1 MAILG
6 PAGLERVALTSH
18 TNLLALLD
26 RLEAVTGVSRR
37 FSSPVFH
44 EAVLSLSAPAA
55 RVLDRLRSDGLLA
68 GFDLRSYYP
77 ELGDAILVCTTE
89 TKSAADLDRY
99 ARSLG
104 VALAPELS
112 AAAP

>member
-1 MAILG
+1 
-6 PAGLERVALTSH
+6 
-18 TNLLALLD
+18 
-26 RLEAVTGVSRR
+26 
-37 FSSPVFH
+37 
-44 EAVLSLSAPAA
+44 
-55 RVLDRLRSDGLLA
+55 VLDRLRSDGLLA

-89 TKSAADLDRY
+89 TKSATDLDRY

-104 VALAPELS
+104 GALAPELS